1 MGEAAIRQS
10 GEAGGRT
17 LGADLRA
24 LRKSRGRTLSEL
36 ALMVGRSVGFLSQV
50 ERGLSSPSIADLRAI
65 ARALDVPMSLMFGD
79 DDAPAAERG
88 HIVRAGSRRQLGTR
102 ETGIV
107 EELLSPDLGGSF
119 EMFRSVFEPGAELP
133 GAVLRDTEEAG
144 FVAAGS
150 LSMEIDGVWHDLN
163 TGDSFRFDRKPYR
176 WKNTG
181 DVPAVVIW
189 VVSPPVY

>member
-1 MGEAAIRQS
+1 MAEAAVRQHGDHDIS
-10 GEAGGRT
+10 A

-24 LRKSRGRTLSEL
+24 LRKSRGLTLAEL
-36 ALMVGRSVGFLSQV
+36 ALMVGRSVGYLSQV
-50 ERGLSSPSIADLRAI
+50 ERGLSSPSIGDLRAL
-65 ARALDVPMSLMFGD
+65 ARAMGVPVSLLFGD
-79 DDAPAAERG
+79 DNAPDAERG
-88 HIVRAGSRRQLGTR
+88 HVVRAGSRRQLGTR

-133 GAVLRDTEEAG
+133 EPVLRDTEEAG
-144 FVAAGS
+144 FVAAGV
-150 LSMEIDGVWHDLN
+150 LRMEIEGVWHELN
-163 TGDSFRFDRKPYR
+163 AGDSFRFNRKPYR

-181 DVPAVVIW
+181 SEPAIVIW